1 MFSKHRHFDRM
12 TKRELLKSPY
22 REWSKLGCNV
32 ARGSVFCDLSKAKKH
47 LEFLADFV
55 GHASSGALDVEAIA
69 QGGFNAAARSFFGQ
83 HGIPIG
89 GF

>member
-22 REWSKLGCNV
+22 REWSKLGRNV
-32 ARGSVFCDLSKAKKH
+32 ARRFVFCDLSRAKKH
-47 LEFLADFV
+47 MEFLADIV
-55 GHASSGALDVEAIA
+55 GYASSRVLDVEAIA
-69 QGGFNAAARSFFGQ
+69 QGVFNADARSFFGQ
-83 HGIPIG
+83 HGITID